1 MVNHNTEEWEWRG
14 EKYICKPGQK
24 ITSLQNI
31 AKEAGKG
38 ISVKNVRTALERF
51 QKLEF
56 LANES
61 TNQNRLITVLNWELY
76 QSQDTEPASKQA
88 SDRQTGGK
96 RVATNKNEKNDK
108 NDKKYKIIR
117 RTLEIAIE
125 DFKEFRK
132 KIKKPMT
139 DRAVEL
145 LIDKLNKLASDDETK
160 IAILDQSI
168 VNGWQGIFPL
178 KEDTQR
184 QSGTNNPFLQEDI

>member
-1 MVNHNTEEWEWRG
+1 MLMVNHDTAKFPFGNEIIEVERG
-14 EKYICKPGQK
+14 ECITSETKLASKWGWSRHKVRDFLSLLESDSMLVKKSYTKRTSLKVLNYNVWQDSSTAEGQK
-24 ITSLQNI
+24 KDSKRTGEGQ
-31 AKEAGKG
+31 
-38 ISVKNVRTALERF
+38 VR
-51 QKLEF
+51 
-56 LANES
+56 
-61 TNQNRLITVLNWELY
+61 
-76 QSQDTEPASKQA
+76 D
-88 SDRQTGGK
+88 
-96 RVATNKNEKNDK
+96 TNKNEKNDK
-108 NDKKYKIIR
+108 NEKKYKIIR

-184 QSGTNNPFLQEDI
+184 QSGTNNPFLQEGV